1 LKKVLSFLLVAL
13 LFTGCKGE
21 NQELERMMAFRASL
35 LSAMGCN
42 FQAVITADYQ
52 EELYQFTLDCS
63 CDEQGTLRFTVLEPE
78 TISGIRA
85 VLDDTNWHLEYENTV
100 LNAMPVS
107 SEKISPAE
115 CLPFLMASLRDGWVL
130 EENTESWNDHSCY
143 RVTVDRSGEEEKILS
158 TLWISQEDMTPLRGE
173 ISVGGE
179 IILTAEFTSFS
190 FYDTIEKQGE

>member
-1 LKKVLSFLLVAL
+1 VRKGICVPMITICLLLCGCQAEEMNTEDVQSSYQQMTGCTMEAVVRCEQEGMEWETELKCVYVPGGSSTVEVLS
-13 LFTGCKGE
+13 
-21 NQELERMMAFRASL
+21 
-35 LSAMGCN
+35 
-42 FQAVITADYQ
+42 
-52 EELYQFTLDCS
+52 
-63 CDEQGTLRFTVLEPE
+63 PE

>member
-1 LKKVLSFLLVAL
+1 MRKGICVPMITICLLLCGCQTEEMNTEDVQSRYQQMTGCTMEAVVRCEQEGMEWETELKCVYVPGGSSTVEVLS
-13 LFTGCKGE
+13 
-21 NQELERMMAFRASL
+21 
-35 LSAMGCN
+35 
-42 FQAVITADYQ
+42 
-52 EELYQFTLDCS
+52 
-63 CDEQGTLRFTVLEPE
+63 PE

-85 VLDDTNWHLEYENTV
+85 VLDDTSWHLEYENTV
-100 LNAMPVS
+100 LNAMPLS

-130 EENTESWNDHSCY
+130 EENTESWNDQPCY